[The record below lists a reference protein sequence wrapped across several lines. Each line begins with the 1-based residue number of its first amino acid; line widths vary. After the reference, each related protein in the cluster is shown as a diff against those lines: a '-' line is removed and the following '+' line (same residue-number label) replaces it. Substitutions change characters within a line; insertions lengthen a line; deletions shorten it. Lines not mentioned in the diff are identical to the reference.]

1 MKKKKVMKLAYLLMG
16 VALLLCSC
24 SEDLFTGG
32 SESNED
38 VTISLAYSDVSPR
51 DIVVNSRATPEE
63 ESHLNNL
70 YIYIFDGNGNL
81 KGYKGIEGEENLT
94 QNTSSSTNKG
104 VITGIKTRSGDSYIY
119 AVANIYT
126 GLYPVET
133 SNGTVEPNKLPINL
147 DEDRASAGE
156 YDFTLDQLKA
166 LTFNRNNPNTI
177 QISSAFL
184 MSGAVQE
191 GKLVNITPAGTIEN
205 GGNDGND
212 IRLSRIVS
220 KVKFTIKE
228 KTGDGVKRSFKLDNY
243 SIMNIAMKGTL
254 IGNIDGN
261 KKYISNDKE
270 DFSNIKGLTLGVND
284 VDSTGAECF
293 EAYLPEN
300 LQEPQKSVN
309 NQAMR
314 ENDGMLISKEFI
326 NAPKYGTYVVLKGK
340 YEETQNGSTK
350 TANVTYYVHLGNC
363 SADYNDYNVV
373 RNSMYTFNITVAGVN
388 KIIVE
393 AKKEGNEQPGA
404 EGVVMEYGKMGKNL
418 TLDSHY
424 EYMVMRFY
432 QNNIQELKKEGKG
445 YFYQVYALG
454 KHTDVINVGAT
465 TDGNKNNVDT
475 SWIQFAIKCSRDN
488 SSSEYSTDKTS
499 RGTACSYP
507 GTEYSSDLYTVD
519 NFLKY
524 LYDNAES
531 TSIWTG
537 SDSKGNYV
545 DATCFVS
552 ENYYKD
558 RSWDEYVNDVDKR
571 AFYVANQIWVS
582 EDKRSVYAEA
592 QYGLTQ
598 HNIQTFYDRSQAGSV
613 TAYGCETINDEENS
627 DGNGGSNYNIKDK
640 GDGSYG
646 NEYWDGRAN
655 MKEDIFDTYGKPVK
669 TWDDLKNPKDNL
681 YLSLRIACMR
691 RNRDL
696 NGDGKISDDEI
707 RWYAP
712 ATQQYAGLW
721 IGEEIMSSESKLFN
735 KSTKELIID
744 IPPKESSKRMIY
756 YSSTR
761 DAESFLSEE
770 GMATSNANKANGPYS
785 PKYVRC
791 VRNLKSWDRGYDKT
805 PDPYYSYIDSTKT
818 VTLDKVDED
827 ALNITGEQRELFDH
841 TERDEGNK
849 PAKKFTIAANIWKD
863 YYDYNGTTMKPT
875 VVNVYTGKYQCYGHY
890 SENNGEKNW
899 RVPNQREF
907 CIMAMVAPYDV
918 KYKTCRTHFSN
929 MNFRQSWTFNHIND
943 GSKNEGVVTM
953 SLPHQTW
960 GVRCIKVL
968 KD

>member
-445 YFYQVYALG
+445 YFYQVYVLG

-646 NEYWDGRAN
+646 NEYLDGRAN

-770 GMATSNANKANGPYS
+770 GMATSNANNANGRYS

-953 SLPHQTW
+953 NLPLQTW

>member
-1 MKKKKVMKLAYLLMG
+1 MKKVMKLAYLLMG
-16 VALLLCSC
+16 VALLLSSC
-24 SEDLFTGG
+24 SEDIFPGG

-51 DIVVNSRATPEE
+51 DIVVNSRATPAEE
-63 ESHLNNL
+63 RHLDNL

-81 KGYKGIEGEENLT
+81 KGYKGIEGEAKLN
-94 QNTSSSTNKG
+94 QSTNIYNKQE
-104 VITGIKTRSGDSYIY
+104 ITGIKTRSGESYIY
-119 AVANIYT
+119 AVANISST

-133 SNGTVEPNKLPINL
+133 SNGTVEANKLPINL
-147 DEDRASAGE
+147 KEETARAGG

-166 LTFNRNNPNTI
+166 LTFKRNNTSI
-177 QISSAFL
+177 DITSAFL
-184 MSGAVQE
+184 MSGAVQD
-191 GKLVNITPAGTIEN
+191 GNLVNITTAGKIASGDN
-205 GGNDGND
+205 A

-220 KVKFTIKE
+220 KVKFTIKAANT
-228 KTGDGVKRSFKLDNY
+228 TGVTRSFKLDTY
-243 SIMNIAMKGTL
+243 DIMNIAVDGSLVGK
-254 IGNIDGN
+254 IDGN
-261 KKYISNDKE
+261 NRNKTTNVNN
-270 DFSNIKGLTLGVND
+270 NIGNTVRPND
-284 VDSTGAECF
+284 VENDAQFF
-293 EAYLPEN
+293 EVYLPEN
-300 LQEPQKSVN
+300 LQDAVHNVTTQAAREDDSQSIQK
-309 NQAMR
+309 
-314 ENDGMLISKEFI
+314 KFT
-326 NAPKYGTYVVLKGK
+326 NAPAKGTYVVLKGK
-340 YEETQNGSTK
+340 YEETKNGTTRS
-350 TANVTYYVHLGNC
+350 ADVTYYVHLGDCTKDVNNYDVERNC
-363 SADYNDYNVV
+363 K
-373 RNSMYTFNITVAGVN
+373 YTYNITVAGVD

-393 AKKEGNEQPGA
+393 AKKESGADQPGA
-404 EGVVMEYGKMGKNL
+404 EGVVLEYGATGKNM

-432 QNNIQELKKEGKG
+432 QEDIQALRKAGKG

-454 KHTDVINVGAT
+454 NHTDVINVGET
-465 TDGNKNNVDT
+465 TVGKYNGVDT
-475 SWIQFAIKCSRDN
+475 SWIQFAIKCSRDG
-488 SSSEYSTDKTS
+488 SSSSYSTDRTN

-770 GMATSNANKANGPYS
+770 GMATSNANNANGPYS

-953 SLPHQTW
+953 SLPLQTW